1 MSSIKAEDVS
11 QLEDVK
17 LEAAATAAASGSVA
31 TADIVLG
38 EAQSLP
44 FEVAPSASSS
54 APTMAAAVVVGMA
67 PAEEGDFSG
76 RLKSLFA

>member
-44 FEVAPSASSS
+44 SEVAPSASSS
-54 APTMAAAVVVGMA
+54 APIMAVGVA
-67 PAEEGDFSG
+67 PAEEGDFSS